1 MLTSIGITGFKSYRD
16 ASLKLAPLTVLIGV
30 GYYVVQQALRR

>member
-1 MLTSIGITGFKSYRD
+1 MELLM
-16 ASLKLAPLTVLIGV
+16 SLALTVLIGV